1 MIALNFS
8 TKSIVSLVGVALLTL
23 GTTVSAQAATID
35 FEDLPLVPNSF
46 YNGSDGAGGFT
57 SRGAFFNNNY
67 NPTFGSWSGWS
78 YSNTTDTTTPGF
90 TNQYSAYTGSG
101 FNGSSNYGVAFTFS
115 PGDAYVDL
123 PTGENPVSMEVTNT
137 TYAALSIL
145 SGDQFAKKFGG
156 VSGNDPDF
164 FQLVITGLDTSNS
177 AVGTVDYYLADY
189 RFEDNSKDY
198 VVNTWQSIDLS
209 SLEGATRLSFT
220 VTSSDIGPFGLNT
233 PAYFATDN
241 LTTAPVPEPSSML
254 GALTLGAFSAGLLLK
269 QKVIKR
275 KQ

>member
-46 YNGSDGAGGFT
+46 YNGSDSAGGFT

-123 PTGENPVSMEVTNT
+123 PTGENPVSMQVTNT

-198 VVNTWQSIDLS
+198 VVNTWQSVDLS

-241 LTTAPVPEPSSML
+241 LTTTPVPEPSSML

-269 QKVIKR
+269 RKVIKR